1 MKLTPEVLAA
11 AQSYINPLKDR
22 ELNLRVGHKIPA
34 IENLGVTHVSHFLS
48 SFIQTI
54 HTAAQD
60 QHDTIDFTDNA
71 LTSLSNLPRLHRL
84 HTLLLASNRIS
95 HIAPSIATS
104 APRLRTIVLTNNLIT
119 ELADLKPLG
128 TLKHLEFLTLL
139 GNPVREKKNYR
150 EWVIWT
156 CASSLRVLDFQRIK
170 DKERKS
176 CKALFVTAEGLPT
189 ALATSIEEAASAQ
202 PTGLT
207 FTPGGED
214 IKADDRPGQKAGAAG
229 RLMTAEERARVREA
243 IANAS
248 SAEEIKRLEPK
259 YAPRRRG
266 HPVPYFNPVSQPHGQ
281 NIFLRSVVPSR
292 QLTFNATKATNRPG
306 GSIHGLPIVIGAL
319 IGTQTGRDI
328 EIVNTFELVLRGDQN
343 ATYDGSALSADAGPK
358 IDHDFLTTRR
368 DQCWF
373 LVLVHQVANIH

>member
-1 MKLTPEVLAA
+1 MGAIQGGTSPRPLQTTKMKLTPEVLAA

-22 ELNLRVGHKIPA
+22 ELNLRGHKIPA
-34 IENLGVTHVSHFLS
+34 IENLGVTH
-48 SFIQTI
+48 
-54 HTAAQD
+54 D

-104 APRLRTIVLTNNLIT
+104 APRLRTIVLTNNMIT

-128 TLKHLEFLTLL
+128 TLKHLEFLSLL
-139 GNPVREKKNYR
+139 GNPVREKKHYR

-207 FTPGGED
+207 FTPGGDD
-214 IKADDRPGQKAGAAG
+214 IKSDDRPGQKAGAAG

-248 SAEEIKRLEPK
+248 SAEEIKRLERALRDG
-259 YAPRRRG
+259 Y
-266 HPVPYFNPVSQPHGQ
+266 VP
-281 NIFLRSVVPSR
+281 
-292 QLTFNATKATNRPG
+292 
-306 GSIHGLPIVIGAL
+306 
-319 IGTQTGRDI
+319 
-328 EIVNTFELVLRGDQN
+328 E
-343 ATYDGSALSADAGPK
+343 
-358 IDHDFLTTRR
+358 
-368 DQCWF
+368 
-373 LVLVHQVANIH
+373 